1 MRSREWREIRRKMD
15 YIEDEKRR
23 GEEGK
28 DRRKEYS
35 LNMSQYVV
43 VVCQRI
49 IERTGVCQ
57 RIIEHVVVC
66 QRIIEGTGVWQRI
79 IEHVVV

>member
-43 VVCQRI
+43 VCQRI

-57 RIIEHVVVC
+57 GRSQHIVV
-66 QRIIEGTGVWQRI
+66 
-79 IEHVVV
+79 